1 MSRRVATP
9 WPVSMRLSL
18 LMENISCSAACS
30 TVRPPSTRSLRS
42 RAPSSRR
49 RTVGL
54 RTSGTNVASFRWI
67 SMLLLIKRAPS
78 SQPLDCADD
87 ACAVHFILALANKVC
102 QAQYEIRSAGGI
114 LKRPADDE
122 VELARG
128 VTDGRSR
135 ARTQARAG
143 DDSSRHKR

>member
-1 MSRRVATP
+1 
-9 WPVSMRLSL
+9 
-18 LMENISCSAACS
+18 
-30 TVRPPSTRSLRS
+30 
-42 RAPSSRR
+42 
-49 RTVGL
+49 
-54 RTSGTNVASFRWI
+54 
-67 SMLLLIKRAPS
+67 MLLFITRAPS
-78 SQPLDCADD
+78 SQPLDCAGDS
-87 ACAVHFILALANKVC
+87 CKVHFILALANEVC

-143 DDSSRHKR
+143 DDSSRQATAVATSAVLAAGGEALPFH